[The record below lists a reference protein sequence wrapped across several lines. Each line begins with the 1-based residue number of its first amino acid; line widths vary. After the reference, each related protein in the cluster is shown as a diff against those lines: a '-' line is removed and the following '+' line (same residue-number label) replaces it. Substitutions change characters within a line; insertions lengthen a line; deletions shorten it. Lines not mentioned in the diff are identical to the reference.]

1 MKSFLAKSLIPLG
14 TATIT
19 VPWKEY
25 AAVAGAVKRP
35 DSKLTPDPLRNAP
48 CLLVC
53 EMNKVVMNLCR
64 LLIGRVSNTCVK
76 LRLKSLE
83 LIQIA
88 NLIRLQ

>member
-53 EMNKVVMNLCR
+53 EMNLCS
-64 LLIGRVSNTCVK
+64 LLIGRVPNTCVK
-76 LRLKSLE
+76 LSLKSLE
-83 LIQIA
+83 LIQVA
-88 NLIRLQ
+88 N